1 MHLFARVGVVTLFG
15 MAASAAQAQD
25 LPAPGAGAPAPVAP
39 SDPAATSAPADPGAP
54 PPPTKAGPRP
64 PRRGDFDA
72 GGQLRLPSGPD
83 EMGAF
88 ASFNWVAVDAV
99 GRYYLLDTVTVT
111 GRAPLAIVRPDTVG
125 GAGGGAI
132 EPAMV
137 GGVDVALRA
146 ALPKGPFAPT
156 RYKTDVA
163 LTVSG
168 AYARAGAMLLG
179 PKDYPLF
186 VGDFEPGLTA
196 GLEARV
202 KLSSLVDFVTTP
214 VWIYQRGDVESV
226 SGVQVP
232 MTAVVAL
239 GSLVK
244 VSADL
249 AVNTGDDYA
258 FGADDGG
265 RIAAGGS
272 LTVKLGPILTHV
284 GAGTASL
291 LAGGVY
297 PTVTDGFYLDLD
309 VKYAK

>member
-1 MHLFARVGVVTLFG
+1 MFARVVVVSLFG
-15 MAASAAQAQD
+15 VSTSAALAQD
-25 LPAPGAGAPAPVAP
+25 PPDPGAGAPAPVAP
-39 SDPAATSAPADPGAP
+39 TDPAATPAPADPGP
-54 PPPTKAGPRP
+54 PPPPATTGPRQ

-111 GRAPLAIVRPDTVG
+111 GRAPLAIIHPDTVG
-125 GAGGGAI
+125 GAI
-132 EPAMV
+132 EPRML

-214 VWIYQRGDVESV
+214 VWIYQRGDAEAV
-226 SGVQVP
+226 SGVQLP

-291 LAGGVY
+291 VPGGVY
-297 PTVTDGFYLDLD
+297 PTVKDGFYLDLD

>member
-1 MHLFARVGVVTLFG
+1 MRIRARVVV
-15 MAASAAQAQD
+15 AALGLVAATAQAQELAAAD
-25 LPAPGAGAPAPVAP
+25 AGAVAPPAPAAPA
-39 SDPAATSAPADPGAP
+39 AAAPADPGAAP
-54 PPPTKAGPRP
+54 PPKAGPRP

-83 EMGAF
+83 AMGAF

-99 GRYYLLDTVTVT
+99 GRYYLLDTVSVT
-111 GRAPLAIVRPDTVG
+111 GRAPLAIIHPDTVG
-125 GAGGGAI
+125 GAV
-132 EPAMV
+132 EPSMI

-202 KLSSLVDFVTTP
+202 ALNSLVDFVTTP
-214 VWIYQRGDVESV
+214 VWIYQRGDAEAV
-226 SGVQVP
+226 SGVQLP

-244 VSADL
+244 VSADV
-249 AVNTGDDYA
+249 AINTGDDYA

-291 LAGGVY
+291 LPGGVY
-297 PTVTDGFYLDLD
+297 PTVKDGFYLDLD

>member
-1 MHLFARVGVVTLFG
+1 MRSFARVVVVTLFV
-15 MAASAAQAQD
+15 ASASAALAQD
-25 LPAPGAGAPAPVAP
+25 LPPPGGSAPAPAAP
-39 SDPAATSAPADPGAP
+39 TDPAAASAPADPGAATP
-54 PPPTKAGPRP
+54 PATTGPRP
-64 PRRGDFDA
+64 PRRGDFAA

-88 ASFNWVAVDAV
+88 ASFNWVAVDAI

-111 GRAPLAIVRPDTVG
+111 GRAPLAIIHPDTVG
-125 GAGGGAI
+125 GAV
-132 EPAMV
+132 EPSMI

-146 ALPKGPFAPT
+146 ALPGLPKGPFAPT

-163 LTVSG
+163 LTLSG

-214 VWIYQRGDVESV
+214 VWIYQRGDAEAV
-226 SGVQVP
+226 SGVQLP

-244 VSADL
+244 VSADV
-249 AVNTGDDYA
+249 AINTGDDYA

-291 LAGGVY
+291 LPGGVY
-297 PTVTDGFYLDLD
+297 PTVKDGFYLDLD